1 MSGPRLNAASHI
13 HDSSSSFLSCHH
25 PVMKRPHEHRDLVAV
40 VLQGEM
46 ARIEHVQLSVLQVAL
61 ERTATFLG
69 EDRVICAPYEER
81 RRLILTK
88 ILVPAGILVN
98 VGSIVVKEFELN
110 SVILWP
116 AQEEQV
122 RVPVVRADLFGVAR
136 AFTVDP
142 FHAVGCEEPSERRLG
157 FRSTVF
163 PKCRPK

>member
-1 MSGPRLNAASHI
+1 
-13 HDSSSSFLSCHH
+13 
-25 PVMKRPHEHRDLVAV
+25 
-40 VLQGEM
+40 M

-69 EDRVICAPYEER
+69 KDRVVCAPYEER

-98 VGSIVVKEFELN
+98 VGSIVVEEFELN

-122 RVPVVRADLFGVAR
+122 RVPVVRADLFRVAR
-136 AFTVDP
+136 
-142 FHAVGCEEPSERRLG
+142 PSL
-157 FRSTVF
+157 
-163 PKCRPK
+163 